1 MSENSDVQY
10 EVLSPWAVVDPV
22 PLRSPAPRLDNLE
35 GKTIGLFNYN
45 FKSASAPM
53 LTIAQENLKE
63 RFPTARFS
71 WFEFNYNQDVTETEH
86 KGSFEE
92 WVKGVDTVIAAV
104 GD

>member
-1 MSENSDVQY
+1 MNGQY
-10 EVLSPWAVVDPV
+10 EVLNPWAEADPI
-22 PLRSPAPRLDNLE
+22 PLRGISPRVADLT

-45 FKSASAPM
+45 FKVVSRPILAVVEQR
-53 LTIAQENLKE
+53 LEE

-71 WFEFNYNQDVTETEH
+71 WFEFGDNIVVTETKH
-86 KGSFEE
+86 KASFEE